1 MNDVTVERDIAAPAE
16 KVWGLISDITRMGEW
31 SPEARGGAWVK
42 GASAPAVGA
51 RFKGKNARGKRSWS
65 TDCRVTEC
73 EPGSR
78 FAFDVTA
85 LGLAVAA
92 WSYTLTD
99 TPTGCHVV
107 ETWTDPRGGLMKRL
121 GTVVSGV
128 SDRAS
133 HNRDGMEQT
142 LTALAAAAE

>member
-1 MNDVTVERDIAAPAE
+1 MTDVTVERDIAAPAE
-16 KVWGLISDITRMGEW
+16 KVWDLISDITRMGEW

-42 GASAPAVGA
+42 GATEPAVGA
-51 RFKGKNARGKRSWS
+51 RFKGKNARGKRSWT

-73 EPGSR
+73 ERGSR

-85 LGLAVAA
+85 LGLAVAS
-92 WSYTLTD
+92 WSYTLTE

-107 ETWTDPRGGLMKRL
+107 EACTDPRGGLMKRM
-121 GTVVSGV
+121 GTIVSGV
-128 SDRAS
+128 SDRAT

-142 LTALAAAAE
+142 LQALAAAVE